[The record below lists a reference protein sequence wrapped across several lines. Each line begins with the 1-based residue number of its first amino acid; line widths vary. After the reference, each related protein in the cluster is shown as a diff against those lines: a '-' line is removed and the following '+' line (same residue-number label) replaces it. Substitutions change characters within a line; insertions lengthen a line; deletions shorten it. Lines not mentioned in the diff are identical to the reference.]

1 MYYICQANS
10 KSAIQ
15 KNINQKEIKMKV
27 LLTGAAGYIGRRLK
41 HRLLKDEDIE
51 LRLFVKKGQALSQKQ
66 NIEVVEG
73 STFDIE
79 SLDTA
84 LRGIDVAYYLIH
96 SMESKNF
103 REMDKKSAQNFLDA
117 CVRAG
122 VKRIIYLGGLG
133 EKESAS
139 EHLLSRIEMGET
151 LSQKEG
157 VVQTIWFR
165 AGVIIGSGSAS
176 FEIIR
181 HLVEKLPFMITPK
194 WVNTLCQPSA
204 ERDVIEY
211 LALAAKL
218 EYDKNV
224 IVDIGAKAMS
234 YRELLE
240 GYAKAAGLK
249 RTVVPVPFFS
259 PKLSSYWLTLMTPVP
274 YSVAAALIEG
284 LKSEVVVK
292 NNMAQKLFGQIKPMS
307 YHEAVKMA
315 IDEIQNAQVISRWS
329 DASGEAWEANHSA
342 LSDAV
347 FADRQTVKLDGAD
360 KEAVFK
366 AICSVGGENGWF
378 GYETLWRAR
387 GVIDKI
393 FGGYG
398 LSRGR
403 RDAKELRIGDS
414 VDFWKVVD
422 LVENERVLLFAQMKL
437 PGRAWLEWIIKDGAL
452 YQTAYFYPHGLLGRI
467 YWYAMLPFHL
477 FIFGGMAKNIIK
489 KVNSLK

>member
-10 KSAIQ
+10 NSAIQ
-15 KNINQKEIKMKV
+15 KNINQKEIKMKI

-41 HRLLKDEDIE
+41 HRLLKEEDIE

-292 NNMAQKLFGQIKPMS
+292 NDMAQKLFGQIKPNKKGQATFL
-307 YHEAVKMA
+307 Y
-315 IDEIQNAQVISRWS
+315 I
-329 DASGEAWEANHSA
+329 
-342 LSDAV
+342 
-347 FADRQTVKLDGAD
+347 T
-360 KEAVFK
+360 
-366 AICSVGGENGWF
+366 
-378 GYETLWRAR
+378 T
-387 GVIDKI
+387 
-393 FGGYG
+393 
-398 LSRGR
+398 
-403 RDAKELRIGDS
+403 
-414 VDFWKVVD
+414 
-422 LVENERVLLFAQMKL
+422 FAQIHSKCSKTSL
-437 PGRAWLEWIIKDGAL
+437 SKSSLSL
-452 YQTAYFYPHGLLGRI
+452 F
-467 YWYAMLPFHL
+467 PF
-477 FIFGGMAKNIIK
+477 FSIR
-489 KVNSLK
+489 